1 MPADLEL
8 PWHRVRLAIVVV
20 DMVESVRL
28 MESHE
33 SALIT
38 YWRHFVQLVRT
49 ELLPQHRGRMV
60 KSLGDGM
67 LLTFKTAPDALS
79 AAQALQQLSAQ
90 LPFTVEVAHVS
101 LRIGIN
107 MAEVVEDELDV
118 YGAGVNI
125 AARLAANADPGG
137 TWLSATVHDELSPG
151 VDGDLVDLGDI
162 YLKHVQHPLRTYKA
176 LPVGMGPHPGAPQ
189 RALDDLRPAVAMVPL
204 LCRDDTDPRH
214 VMGDLLADEVTVRL
228 ARSSDW
234 RVISKLSAAA
244 FAGRSFSLQQ
254 MAPALRVDY
263 LCTGAYQRFGDRL
276 SLQLQLVHA
285 ASAQVI
291 WADSLRCSAA
301 DVLAGTDPVTTVIAD
316 GIASAIF
323 GHGLAATSTT
333 PLPQLRSHELLQGAI
348 ALMHRARHDEFDRA
362 LQLIEALEQRH
373 PRAVLPSAW
382 RAKWHVLR
390 VVQGWSTDPHLDGNL
405 ALQAGRRA
413 ADADGHSA
421 LALAMQG
428 LVHAYLRQDFDAA
441 ARCYDAALVE
451 NPHESLAL
459 LLRGTMHA
467 FLAQGGAAFAETQ
480 QALALSPLD
489 PLRYFYLSLAASA
502 AVADGRYDAAIDLAQ
517 TSLALNR
524 VHLSTYRALAMA
536 QSLAGHLPEAASTI
550 SRLLQLDPGF
560 TVTRFLERF
569 PGRERAPDFTHRLAD
584 ALGRAGLPH

>member
-1 MPADLEL
+1 MSVDSEL

-33 SALIT
+33 SALIA
-38 YWRHFVQLVRT
+38 YWRHFVQVART
-49 ELLPQHRGRMV
+49 ELLPSHHGRMV

-67 LLTFKTAPDALS
+67 LLTFSTAPDAL
-79 AAQALQQLSAQ
+79 AAAHALQQLSKQ
-90 LPFTVEVAHVS
+90 LPFTDDVPRVS
-101 LRIGIN
+101 LRVGLN

-125 AARLAANADPGG
+125 AARLAANAEPGG
-137 TWLSATVHDELSPG
+137 TWLSAAVHDELSPG
-151 VDGDLVDLGDI
+151 VDGDLVDLGEI
-162 YLKHVQHPLRTYKA
+162 YLKHVQQPLRSYKA
-176 LPVGMGPHPGAPQ
+176 LPLGMGPHAGVQQPAM
-189 RALDDLRPAVAMVPL
+189 DDLRPAVAIVPL
-204 LCRDDTDPRH
+204 LCRDETDPRH
-214 VMGDLLADEVTVRL
+214 MMGDLLADEVTVRL
-228 ARSSDW
+228 ARSADW

-254 MAPALRVDY
+254 VAPALRVDY
-263 LCTGAYQRFGDRL
+263 LCTGAYQQFGDRL

-291 WADSLRCSAA
+291 WADSLRASTSA
-301 DVLAGTDPVTTVIAD
+301 VLAGNDPVVALIAD
-316 GIASAIF
+316 GIASAVF
-323 GHGLAATSTT
+323 GHGLAAASTA

-348 ALMHRARHDEFDRA
+348 ALMHRARRDEFDRA

-373 PRAVLPSAW
+373 PRAALPSAW

-390 VVQGWSTDPHLDGNL
+390 VVQGWSADPQMDGNL

-413 ADADGHSA
+413 ADADGHSS

-428 LVHAYLRQDFDAA
+428 LVHAYLRQDFETA
-441 ARCYDAALVE
+441 ARCYAAALEE
-451 NPHESLAL
+451 NPNESLAL

-467 FLAQGGAAFAETQ
+467 FLADGKAAYDETQ

-502 AVADGRYDAAIDLAQ
+502 AVAAGRYEAAIELAQ
-517 TSLALNR
+517 TSLSLNR

-536 QSLAGHLPEAASTI
+536 QSLAGRTADAAATVHQ
-550 SRLLQLDPGF
+550 LLQHDPGF
-560 TVTRFLERF
+560 TVSRFLQRF
-569 PGRERAPDFTHRLAD
+569 PGRERAPHFTHRLAD
-584 ALGRAGLPH
+584 ALERAGLPH